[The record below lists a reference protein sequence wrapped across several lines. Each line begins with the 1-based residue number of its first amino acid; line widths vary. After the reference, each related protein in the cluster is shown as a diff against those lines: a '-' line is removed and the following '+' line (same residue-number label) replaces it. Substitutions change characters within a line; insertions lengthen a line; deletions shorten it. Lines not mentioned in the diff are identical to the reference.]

1 MTIQN
6 EIRMKEKDAYDK
18 GHADGIS
25 QGISQG
31 TEQMASIVIRNM
43 LLRGQSDEDIMSI
56 TECSKDKIDEVR
68 RTM

>member
-6 EIRMKEKDAYDK
+6 EIRMKEKDAYDR
-18 GHADGIS
+18 GHA
-25 QGISQG
+25 QG